1 MVRIEGVHQYYGK
14 RQVLRGISLHVGR
27 GEIFAFLGPNGAGK
41 STLLKAVVG
50 LLFPSDGEI
59 SIDGISLKLERRKA
73 LSRIGFVPQR
83 VAFPRHLTVQ
93 QVLEFHA
100 RLKQV
105 GADAIDRALN
115 RVRLGQARGRLVGE
129 LSGGTLQRLGIAQ
142 AILADPPLLV
152 FDEPTV
158 GLDPQVSAEF
168 RTLLH
173 ELNAEGVTVMLTSHL
188 LGEVELEATRVGIL
202 KDGAIIA
209 QGTVPQ
215 LLTASGLPSS
225 LWVKTPHPLGE
236 LQPILAA
243 SGYLCE
249 EVAGELRIYVTA
261 ENSLGALDTLRE
273 SGIAI
278 TSFWTTTP
286 TLEEVFRWVVE
297 KEQL

>member
-1 MVRIEGVHQYYGK
+1 MVRIEGLHQYYGK
-14 RQVLRGISLHVGR
+14 RQVLRGISLQVRR
-27 GEIFAFLGPNGAGK
+27 GEIFGFLGPNGAGK

-50 LLFPSDGEI
+50 LLFPAEGSI
-59 SIDGISLKLERRKA
+59 TIDGISLERERRRA

-83 VAFPRHLTVQ
+83 VAFSRHLTVQ
-93 QVLEFHA
+93 EVLEFHA
-100 RLKQV
+100 RVKNV
-105 GADAIDRALN
+105 GSAAVERALG
-115 RVRLGQARGRLVGE
+115 RVRLQQARKRVVGE

-168 RTLLH
+168 RTLLQ

-188 LGEVELEATRVGIL
+188 LGEVELEASRVAIL
-202 KDGAIIA
+202 KEGSIIA

-215 LLTASGLPSS
+215 LLTASGLPSW
-225 LWVKTPHPLGE
+225 LWVKTAHPFGDLRQLLSE
-236 LQPILAA
+236 H
-243 SGYLCE
+243 GYRCE
-249 EVAGELRIYVTA
+249 QAGPDLRIAVTA
-261 ENSLGALDTLRE
+261 DNSLTALDILRD
-273 SGIAI
+273 SGVAI

-297 KEQL
+297 KDQL